1 MSPFNSPRGFLSQDF
16 DGMNSSS
23 FLSMVMSMEIED
35 YEKLLR
41 EQMNYSDNKVKKE
54 LETLRKY
61 KDQFNPNP
69 IQEILEDEENVKNI
83 NWMQAARKRMRKGIV
98 DSE

>member
-1 MSPFNSPRGFLSQDF
+1 
-16 DGMNSSS
+16 
-23 FLSMVMSMEIED
+23 MVMSMEIED

-41 EQMNYSDNKVKKE
+41 EQMNYSDNMIKKE